1 MNKEKCILKA
11 INKDHNYNEFNK
23 SKKIY
28 DIFNINLNE
37 YFIIID
43 NDFDGDELF
52 RHIKKFLSNQTN
64 SFEICLDS
72 FINLINKS
80 NVEKL
85 LFSLI
90 NSIEYSNN
98 FYAWTLNKNNL
109 EKKLNHKLINIGKD
123 IEVLVSKI
131 EKVAIART
139 FARKLQDTPSN
150 MMNPGDFVRLV
161 SEKFNNKN
169 VKIQIF
175 NKNDLV
181 QNKMNLILSVGQAAT
196 NEIDEPKLMVIEY
209 CGNKNSNEKIGYI
222 GKGVC
227 FDSGGL
233 NIKTGNHMR
242 WMKYDM
248 SGAAIVASTLLAII
262 ENQIPVNAVAIMP
275 LVTNLV
281 GSKGLRPDDVVISY
295 SGKSVEIDNT
305 DAEGRLIL
313 ADAISYACKDL
324 KVTEIYNIATL
335 TGAMIY
341 ALGETYTGVWST
353 DEEIWKNIW
362 KQANKSGEL
371 VWRLPFHHDFRDLLN
386 SKYADIANSV
396 SDPRGGSSRAAMF
409 LKEFIENGVKF
420 SHFDIAGTGD
430 ASNSGTGVML
440 NTFYNIAESKK

>member
-1 MNKEKCILKA
+1 MNKEKYILKA

-72 FINLINKS
+72 FINLINKN

-150 MMNPGDFVRLV
+150 MMNPSDFVRLI

-169 VKIQIF
+169 VNIKIF

-181 QNKMNLILSVGQAAT
+181 QKKMNLILSVGQAAT
-196 NEIDEPKLMVIEY
+196 NEVDEPKLMVIEY
-209 CGNKNSNEKIGYI
+209 FGNKNSNEKIGYI

-281 GSKGLRPDDVVISY
+281 GSKGLRPDDVVVSY

-409 LKEFIENGVKF
+409 LKEFIENGLKF